1 MHTLKR
7 LPKAVFITVYGAVL
21 IALVVMIAA
30 LTSYQTNA
38 RTTQT
43 TPAPPVS
50 AWNPAPADAPN
61 VAASVRP
68 NVIANAQVGATKT
81 GVMLRGDLTP
91 TAMVSAETA
100 GHISRLLEQN
110 CLDTLTLETPDNMR
124 FELLGFCFTTLPPQT
139 IADLLHF
146 GDEHGANSVTV
157 TNNLERQGGGQL
169 AQLYWLDATHEQVE
183 ALQPAWEE
191 FGLRPYLDR
200 ATFEAFTED
209 ELTIMEANPSR
220 PHTYKH
226 EPTGAALREKWGM
239 PEPGQSW

>member
-43 TPAPPVS
+43 TPAPPVT

-68 NVIANAQVGATKT
+68 NVIADAQVGATKT

-110 CLDTLTLETPDNMR
+110 CLDTLTL
-124 FELLGFCFTTLPPQT
+124 
-139 IADLLHF
+139 
-146 GDEHGANSVTV
+146 
-157 TNNLERQGGGQL
+157 
-169 AQLYWLDATHEQVE
+169 
-183 ALQPAWEE
+183 
-191 FGLRPYLDR
+191 
-200 ATFEAFTED
+200 
-209 ELTIMEANPSR
+209 
-220 PHTYKH
+220 
-226 EPTGAALREKWGM
+226 
-239 PEPGQSW
+239 